1 MATVNNNSNPD
12 IFNEIAEIIG
22 NSALA
27 LSINKAIKN
36 ALAYSFIRLEGGQ
49 NVSDVFNHSLLAVA
63 RDINAHPRGKL
74 VRRLIEWGH
83 HDPDCPP
90 DYNKH
95 GKEILSDIELGKCIE
110 FIFSYMIN
118 RFKGELAELLALEPC
133 CHLFAEFLS
142 NGIIPSGTLLYW
154 GETIQ
159 EPDCKGYYK
168 KGADGLIIEHT
179 DSDIITILGT
189 VEIKSMVRSFQKV
202 LDQID
207 KHIKR
212 LDQGLSLNKYHW
224 SPHQLHIN
232 KTEIIRIAVQP
243 SKWKLSREWNRQEY
257 TGQDI
262 RRAIFTPD
270 SSPQVIFFP
279 KSETHLNE
287 AQATQMEP
295 KLWKII
301 LPWSHEALAQ
311 AAFEMTFWYMGQIGK
326 QIYSN
331 KTKPQYLAYM
341 TLEEIGLNRVKEMLR
356 NAPLRPIT
364 EHQAKRA
371 EWLYNAYCFGYPIG
385 ADNKEMIFL
394 PGEIKQ
400 AD

>member
-1 MATVNNNSNPD
+1 VVNTRSYIPQCGDVVWISLTPQAGHEQAGRLPAVVLSPQSYNVKTGLA
-12 IFNEIAEIIG
+12 IFCPVT
-22 NSALA
+22 SQ
-27 LSINKAIKN
+27 IKN
-36 ALAYSFIRLEGGQ
+36 YPFEVLIPAGLP
-49 NVSDVFNHSLLAVA
+49 VA
-63 RDINAHPRGKL
+63 G
-74 VRRLIEWGH
+74 
-83 HDPDCPP
+83 
-90 DYNKH
+90 
-95 GKEILSDIELGKCIE
+95 
-110 FIFSYMIN
+110 
-118 RFKGELAELLALEPC
+118 
-133 CHLFAEFLS
+133 
-142 NGIIPSGTLLYW
+142 
-154 GETIQ
+154 
-159 EPDCKGYYK
+159 
-168 KGADGLIIEHT
+168 
-179 DSDIITILGT
+179 
-189 VEIKSMVRSFQKV
+189 
-202 LDQID
+202 
-207 KHIKR
+207 
-212 LDQGLSLNKYHW
+212 
-224 SPHQLHIN
+224 
-232 KTEIIRIAVQP
+232 
-243 SKWKLSREWNRQEY
+243 
-257 TGQDI
+257 
-262 RRAIFTPD
+262 AIFKPD
-270 SSPQVIFFP
+270 SSPQVISFP